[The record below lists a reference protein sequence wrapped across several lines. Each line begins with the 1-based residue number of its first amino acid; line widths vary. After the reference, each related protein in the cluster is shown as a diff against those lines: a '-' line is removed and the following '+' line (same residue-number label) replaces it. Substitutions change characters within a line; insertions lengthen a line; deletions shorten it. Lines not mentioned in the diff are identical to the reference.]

1 MKIYN
6 AKVIV
11 SGDVIE
17 VIEYGKE
24 IFKDMEPDWIRTGR
38 SKKADETEQERNR
51 EKVLH
56 RARQEIRRTVSANC
70 GGWRDARGRPIRP
83 KFLTLTF
90 AENIT
95 DLSTANHEFKLFILR
110 LGNKVGGRRNQ
121 SCLKYLAIP
130 EFQKRGAV
138 HYHVIF
144 FNLPYIPWETIR
156 ACWRHGDIT
165 INAIDKVDN
174 VGAYVS
180 KYLSKDLC
188 DERLKGKKCYF
199 KSKGL
204 LQSEVFEFNTNTKQG
219 KKELESVVETAQA
232 VAKRAYQVEYQSD
245 YLDSI
250 VYRQYTL

>member
-6 AKVIV
+6 AKAIV

-24 IFKDMEPDWIRTGR
+24 IIKDMETDRIRTGR
-38 SKKADETEQERNR
+38 SKKADETEQESNR

-70 GGWRDARGRPIRP
+70 GGWSDARGRPFRP

-110 LGNKVGGRRNQ
+110 LGNKVGDRSRRN
-121 SCLKYLAIP
+121 CLKYLVIP

-144 FNLPYIPWETIR
+144 FNLPFIPWEKVR
-156 ACWRHGDIT
+156 ACWRHGDIS

-188 DERLKGKKCYF
+188 DERLKGKKCYR

-204 LQSEVFEFNTNTKQG
+204 LEPYVVEFNTNTREG
-219 KKELESVVETAQA
+219 KKELESVVQTAQA